1 MAATGVLPFI
11 RGVDLSGNDFKV
23 RIFKQHSPMF
33 SKYDVSVAGAT
44 SVILRAT
51 NGRASYKL
59 A

>member
-1 MAATGVLPFI
+1 
-11 RGVDLSGNDFKV
+11 
-23 RIFKQHSPMF
+23 MF

-51 NGRASYKL
+51 NGRAIYEL

>member
-1 MAATGVLPFI
+1 
-11 RGVDLSGNDFKV
+11 
-23 RIFKQHSPMF
+23 MF